1 MVKNLDYKKV
11 VYLWQWIDHIKF
23 ETKYGFKII
32 AFGMWQYMDKIKFNK
47 DISIIFEL
55 NLDNYNWNKNLQ
67 LNIIDII

>member
-47 DISIIFEL
+47 DISIIL
-55 NLDNYNWNKNLQ
+55 NW
-67 LNIIDII
+67 I